1 MQIFIDI
8 LFFSIKYLASLP
20 LKFPEHSFVYLFLLF
35 SVSSFHTAFQYSN
48 NLCQHPNVNDADFT
62 IKEAQ

>member
-8 LFFSIKYLASLP
+8 YFFSIKYLASLAW
-20 LKFPEHSFVYLFLLF
+20 KFSDHSFVCLFLFFL
-35 SVSSFHTAFQYSN
+35 VSSFHTAFQYSN
-48 NLCQHPNVNDADFT
+48 SLCQHPNVNVADYT